1 MQKALRGLKWSTY
14 KNLTH
19 VGAAQLDGLQAAS
32 TIQEPRPFWFPLLS
46 VFIFERVRI
55 SKLYC

>member
-14 KNLTH
+14 KNLTR
-19 VGAAQLDGLQAAS
+19 VGAAQLDNLQAES
-32 TIQEPRPFWFPLLS
+32 IIQEPRHCWFPLLS